1 MSFICNNK
9 IWSFFIEF
17 LSILENPGFLNV
29 QDVLQKQ
36 NFGADLNWLQSN
48 TQTELPEAMDADVHS
63 FYVLTGKDKND
74 YISELPIK
82 KLFKIVNE
90 FKEISAGKNFSDPDA
105 AECYAVAKFSTLFN
119 RQFNKSIEG
128 KPVKTFELEFL
139 DQLNNIAKDL
149 KI

>member
-1 MSFICNNK
+1 
-9 IWSFFIEF
+9 
-17 LSILENPGFLNV
+17 
-29 QDVLQKQ
+29 
-36 NFGADLNWLQSN
+36 
-48 TQTELPEAMDADVHS
+48 MDADVHS
-63 FYVLTGKDKND
+63 FYVLTGKDKNY
-74 YISELPIK
+74 YISELSIK
-82 KLFKIVNE
+82 KLFKIINE
-90 FKEISAGKNFSDPDA
+90 FKEIFAGKNFSDPDA